1 MARFTFKLPDIGE
14 GISEAEIVA
23 WHVAIGDR
31 VEEDSPIADMMTDKA
46 TVEMESPVTGV
57 VVELAGEVG
66 DQVSIGAA
74 LVVIET
80 DAVDAAD
87 EVVAAPLTSAQAETA
102 EQYEAENPGVEE
114 VVTPPSPL
122 RGEGRGE
129 GQPQAETQAT
139 APAPHPSPLPNGERE
154 QQARALPNGER
165 EQQAQAVPVAEAEQK
180 AHALA
185 SPAVRARARDLG
197 IDLAS
202 VKTDSD
208 RVRHADLDAYLRYGS
223 GEGYHP
229 PHASRA
235 REDQPIK
242 VIGMRRRI
250 AENMAASKRAIPHFT
265 YVDEIDVT
273 ALEAMRADLNAN
285 RGGRPKL
292 TMLPLMIVAICKTI
306 PDFPML
312 NARYD
317 DEAGVV
323 TRHGAIH
330 LGMAAQTDAGLTVP
344 VIRDAQD
351 RNVWQLATEIT
362 RLAEAARA
370 GKLAPSEMGG
380 GTITV
385 TSLGPLG
392 GIATTP
398 VINRPEVAII
408 GPNKIVERP
417 VFRSDG
423 RGGDEVVR
431 AKLMNLSI
439 SCDHR
444 VVDGWDAASFVQGLK
459 KYLETPVLLFAD

>member
-23 WHVAIGDR
+23 WHVKVGDR
-31 VEEDSPIADMMTDKA
+31 IEEDQQIADMMTDKA
-46 TVEMESPVTGV
+46 TVEMESPVSGTV
-57 VVELAGEVG
+57 IELAGEVG

-80 DAVDAAD
+80 EGDFSASEAPALEPVTD
-87 EVVAAPLTSAQAETA
+87 EVKVAPLSADQVEVA
-102 EQYEAENPGVEE
+102 EQYEAENPGVEAPSSSLPLAGGGGRALATDGP
-114 VVTPPSPL
+114 VHGASPPPAPPA
-122 RGEGRGE
+122 GGRGE
-129 GQPQAETQAT
+129 
-139 APAPHPSPLPNGERE
+139 ER
-154 QQARALPNGER
+154 
-165 EQQAQAVPVAEAEQK
+165 V
-180 AHALA
+180 LA
-185 SPAVRARARDLG
+185 SPAVRARAADLG
-197 IDLAS
+197 IDLAH
-202 VKTDSD
+202 VKTESD
-208 RVRHADLDAYLRYGS
+208 RVRHSDLDAFLRYGQ
-223 GEGYHP
+223 GQGYHA
-229 PHASRA
+229 PHASHA
-235 REDQPIK
+235 RVDEAIK

-265 YVDEIDVT
+265 YVDEVDVT

-285 RGGRPKL
+285 RGQRPKL
-292 TMLPLMIVAICKTI
+292 TMLPLLIAAICKTV
-306 PDFPML
+306 PAFPMI

-323 TRHGAIH
+323 TRHGAVH
-330 LGMAAQTDAGLTVP
+330 LGMATQTDAGLTVP

-351 RNVWQLATEIT
+351 RNVWQLAAEIL

-370 GKLAPSEMGG
+370 NKLTPQEMGG
-380 GTITV
+380 GTLTV

-417 VFRSDG
+417 IFM
-423 RGGDEVVR
+423 GDEIVR
-431 AKLMNLSI
+431 AKLMNVSI

-444 VVDGWDAASFVQGLK
+444 VVDGWDAASFVQALK

>member
-23 WHVAIGDR
+23 WHVAVGDR
-31 VEEDSPIADMMTDKA
+31 VEEDQGLADMMTDKA
-46 TVEMESPVTGV
+46 TVEMESPVSGV
-57 VVELAGEVG
+57 VVELAGDVG

-80 DAVDAAD
+80 DAVVADA
-87 EVVAAPLTSAQAETA
+87 EVIAAPLTAAQVETA

-114 VVTPPSPL
+114 ATAPSPL

-129 GQPQAETQAT
+129 GQSQAQPPVAQTT
-139 APAPHPSPLPNGERE
+139 ALPNPLPAGERE
-154 QQARALPNGER
+154 
-165 EQQAQAVPVAEAEQK
+165 PVT
-180 AHALA
+180 LA

-202 VKTDSD
+202 VKTDAD
-208 RVRHADLDAYLRYGS
+208 RVRHSDLDAYLRYGS

-229 PHASRA
+229 PHLSRA
-235 REDQPIK
+235 RADEPIK

-285 RGGRPKL
+285 RGQRPKL

-306 PDFPML
+306 PDFPMM

-323 TRHGAIH
+323 TRHGQIH
-330 LGMAAQTDAGLTVP
+330 MGMAAQTDAGLTVP

-351 RNVWQLATEIT
+351 RNVWQLATEIG

-417 VFRSDG
+417 VFR
-423 RGGDEVVR
+423 GDDVVR

>member
-23 WHVAIGDR
+23 WHIAVGDR
-31 VEEDSPIADMMTDKA
+31 VEEDQQIADMMTDKA
-46 TVEMESPVTGV
+46 TVEMESPVSGT

-80 DAVDAAD
+80 EGDAEAGGSATLKVEAD
-87 EVVAAPLTSAQAETA
+87 GEKIAEVE

-114 VVTPPSPL
+114 
-122 RGEGRGE
+122 
-129 GQPQAETQAT
+129 ETAT
-139 APAPHPSPLPNGERE
+139 APQPATSAPAKAGAQVGDVRGDAQRSVTPDADTGPRPSPGQED
-154 QQARALPNGER
+154 
-165 EQQAQAVPVAEAEQK
+165 AEK
-180 AHALA
+180 TVLA

-197 IDLAS
+197 IDLAA

-208 RVRHADLDAYLRYGS
+208 RVRHADLDAFLRYGA

-229 PHASRA
+229 PHAVRA
-235 REDQPIK
+235 RPDEAVKI
-242 VIGMRRRI
+242 VGLRRRI
-250 AENMAASKRAIPHFT
+250 AENMAAAKRAIPHFT
-265 YVDEIDVT
+265 YVEEIDVT

-285 RGGRPKL
+285 RGNRPKL
-292 TMLPLMIVAICKTI
+292 TMLPFLIVAICRTI
-306 PDFPML
+306 PAFPMI

-323 TRHGAIH
+323 TRHGRVH
-330 LGMAAQTDAGLTVP
+330 LGMATQTGAGLMVP

-351 RNVWQLATEIT
+351 RNVWQLAAEIA
-362 RLAEAARA
+362 RLAEAART
-370 GKLAPSEMGG
+370 GKAKSEELSGS
-380 GTITV
+380 TLTV

-417 VFRSDG
+417 IFQ
-423 RGGDEVVR
+423 GDDIVR

-444 VVDGWDAASFVQGLK
+444 VVDGWDAASFVQAVK
-459 KYLETPVLLFAD
+459 KLLETPVLLFAD